1 MLRFMLLALVLIAAP
16 FIVFALWRAVT
27 NRPDAAMPAGKLL
40 VIGTLLFVVAAIG
53 FALIG
58 IGRDSSEGTYTP
70 PRMEDGRIVPGRMEP
85 EDQRDTDEPA
95 ARMRS

>member
-16 FIVFALWRAVT
+16 FIVFAIWRAVAG
-27 NRPDAAMPAGKLL
+27 RPDAAMPAGKLL
-40 VIGTLLFVVAAIG
+40 LIGTALFLAAAIG

-95 ARMRS
+95 ARQQS

>member
-1 MLRFMLLALVLIAAP
+1 MLRFMLLALVLFAAP
-16 FIVFALWRAVT
+16 FIAFTIWRAATGRADAPTPTGALLLTGTVLFLA
-27 NRPDAAMPAGKLL
+27 AAM
-40 VIGTLLFVVAAIG
+40 G

-85 EDQRDTDEPA
+85 EEQRASDEPA
-95 ARMRS
+95 ARFRS